1 MSIDEPS
8 WPLKPQDLI
17 GPLLSIIIWNILTA
31 LKERFYPVPVKKT
44 LIYFNQVKKDR
55 LTKVNSKNT
64 RLAIKPSTPLIPLD
78 PSLFPKAPPSSRKE
92 SFYPF
97 PFASYHLEILLS

>member
-31 LKERFYPVPVKKT
+31 LKEMFYPVPVKKT
-44 LIYFNQVKKDR
+44 PIYFNQIKKDR

-64 RLAIKPSTPLIPLD
+64 RLTIKPSTPLTPLN
-78 PSLFPKAPPSSRKE
+78 PSLLPKTPPSSRKE
-92 SFYPF
+92 SFHLF
-97 PFASYHLEILLS
+97 PFASHCLEIPL